1 MAVLRSFAMTFPLL
15 LSFTMVT
22 SRHLIHG
29 ERRLVR
35 HRRAEESPILTA
47 FHLSFL
53 PSFLSYYILFYFP
66 SFLFSSF
73 LPSFLP
79 SFFST
84 SLIPFF
90 LHIFDKERNAFHFC
104 VRSFFIIVA
113 SICAFVTSG
122 LRLALTAPP
131 FPRFIACW
139 LRLALFGRQ

>member
-104 VRSFFIIVA
+104 VRSFSLSSHRFRFRNIRAKIGA
-113 SICAFVTSG
+113 HGAAFSC
-122 LRLALTAPP
+122 
-131 FPRFIACW
+131 FIA
-139 LRLALFGRQ
+139 F